1 MEKLYIGV
9 DLGSTN
15 IKVALYDETFK
26 MLNSLSTPVEYQ
38 REGGIVEFDAW
49 EYCGNLTRMLGQ
61 LMKGHNAD
69 ALRQISFTG
78 QAESLVCVDGMGKPL
93 MNAISWMDERS
104 AQECESLAQQ
114 FTLDEVRKVTGQM
127 EICPTWPAT
136 KILWLKKNRPEV
148 YGNTATYMLL
158 KDYVVFYLTGQK
170 LADMSIATFSL
181 YFDIYNKCYWQ
192 KMLSAIGISE
202 KQLPPLAEPCSI
214 AGSLLPEIARQIGAG
229 QGAVVNIGT
238 LDHFA
243 AMVGTGNIEPGGINL
258 SMGTVMALATMA
270 SNRSK
275 LGENVAIHYG
285 FLPDTYVLLPV
296 ASSGGVSLEWF
307 RRNCMPQVDY
317 GELNR
322 VLAERDGCGQVL
334 FLPYLV
340 SGNAPEFDADATG
353 VFWGL
358 RQGND
363 AFDMARAVMEGVA
376 FLLRKNCQ
384 SLKDANLPCDSILA
398 VGGGTK
404 SAIWCQM
411 WADITGIPV
420 KIPVEQEAACL
431 GAAMIGAVADGHFAD
446 YAGAVAVCVA
456 VKEVYTPKTC
466 ANYEEKYRKFCLL
479 YEATKNL

>member
-1 MEKLYIGV
+1 
-9 DLGSTN
+9 
-15 IKVALYDETFK
+15 
-26 MLNSLSTPVEYQ
+26 
-38 REGGIVEFDAW
+38 
-49 EYCGNLTRMLGQ
+49 
-61 LMKGHNAD
+61 
-69 ALRQISFTG
+69 
-78 QAESLVCVDGMGKPL
+78 
-93 MNAISWMDERS
+93 
-104 AQECESLAQQ
+104 
-114 FTLDEVRKVTGQM
+114 
-127 EICPTWPAT
+127 
-136 KILWLKKNRPEV
+136 
-148 YGNTATYMLL
+148 
-158 KDYVVFYLTGQK
+158 
-170 LADMSIATFSL
+170 
-181 YFDIYNKCYWQ
+181 
-192 KMLSAIGISE
+192 
-202 KQLPPLAEPCSI
+202 
-214 AGSLLPEIARQIGAG
+214 
-229 QGAVVNIGT
+229 
-238 LDHFA
+238 
-243 AMVGTGNIEPGGINL
+243 
-258 SMGTVMALATMA
+258 
-270 SNRSK
+270 
-275 LGENVAIHYG
+275 
-285 FLPDTYVLLPV
+285 VLLPV

-420 KIPVEQEAACL
+420 KIPMEQEAACL

-456 VKEVYTPKTC
+456 IKEVYTPKTC
-466 ANYEEKYRKFCLL
+466 TKYEEKYRKFCLL

>member
-15 IKVALYDETFK
+15 IKVALYDEKFQLLGSK
-26 MLNSLSTPVEYQ
+26 SAPVEYQ
-38 REGGIVEFDAW
+38 RAGGVVEFDAW
-49 EYCGNLTRMLGQ
+49 DYCEDLPWLLAQ
-61 LMKGHNAD
+61 LMQGKDPSSLQA
-69 ALRQISFTG
+69 ISFTG
-78 QAESLVCVDGMGKPL
+78 QAESLICVGADGKPL

-104 AQECESLAQQ
+104 TQECAVLSEQ
-114 FTLDEVRKVTGQM
+114 FTLDEVRETTGQM

-136 KILWLKKNRPEV
+136 KILWLKKHRPDV
-148 YGNTATYMLL
+148 YENTETFMLL
-158 KDYVVFYLTGQK
+158 KDYVVYYLTGK
-170 LADMSIATFSL
+170 KVADMSIATFSL

-192 KMLSAIGISE
+192 KMLAAIGIDESR
-202 KQLPPLAEPCSI
+202 LPALAEPCTV
-214 AGSLLPEIARQIGAG
+214 AGTLRPEIAEQIGASRE
-229 QGAVVNIGT
+229 AVVNIGT

-243 AMVGTGNIEPGGINL
+243 AMVGTGNTEPGGINL

-270 SNRSK
+270 PDRSQ
-275 LGENVAIHYG
+275 LGENVAVHYG

-307 RRNCMPQVDY
+307 RRTCMSHVDY

-322 VLAERDGCGQVL
+322 VLAERPDCGQVL

-340 SGNAPEFDADATG
+340 GTNAPEFDADATG

-358 RQGND
+358 RQGHD
-363 AFDMARAVMEGVA
+363 SFDMARAVMEGVA

-384 SLKDANLPCDSILA
+384 SLKETGLPCDSILA

-411 WADITGIPV
+411 WADISGIPV
-420 KIPVEQEAACL
+420 KIPQEQEAACL
-431 GAAMIGAVADGHFAD
+431 GAAMIGAVADGCFAS
-446 YAGAVAVCVA
+446 YAEASEVCVA
-456 VKEVYTPKTC
+456 IKETYAPDPN
-466 ANYEEKYRKFCLL
+466 AYYEEKYRKFCAL
-479 YEATKNL
+479 YQATLNL

>member
-15 IKVALYDETFK
+15 IKVALFDEAFN
-26 MLNSLSTPVEYQ
+26 MLNSRSVPVEYH
-38 REGGIVEFDAW
+38 REGGVVEFDAYA
-49 EYCGNLTRMLGQ
+49 YCNDLARLLEQ
-61 LMKGHNAD
+61 LMQGREAA
-69 ALRQISFTG
+69 ALRSISFTG
-78 QAESLVCVDGMGKPL
+78 QAESLVCVGADGKPL

-104 AQECESLAQQ
+104 TEECKMLSQQ
-114 FTLDEVRKVTGQM
+114 FSLESVRTVTGQM

-136 KILWLKKNRPEV
+136 KILWLKKNRPDV
-148 YGNTATYMLL
+148 YENTTTYMLL
-158 KDYVVFYLTGQK
+158 KDYVVFFLTGK
-170 LADMSIATFSL
+170 KIADMSIATFSL

-192 KMLSAIGISE
+192 EMLAAIGISE
-202 KQLPPLAEPCSI
+202 AQLPPLAEPCTS
-214 AGSLLPEIARQIGAG
+214 AGALRPELAEEIGAG
-229 QGAVVNIGT
+229 PETVVNIGT

-243 AMVGTGNIEPGGINL
+243 AMVGTGNTKPGGINL

-270 SNRSK
+270 PDRSQ
-275 LGENVAIHYG
+275 LGENVAVHYG

-307 RRNCMPQVDY
+307 RRTCMPQVDY
-317 GELNR
+317 MELNR

-358 RQGND
+358 RQEND
-363 AFDMARAVMEGVA
+363 AFDMARAVMEGVS

-384 SLKDANLPCDSILA
+384 SLKNANLPCNSILA

-420 KIPVEQEAACL
+420 KIPKEQEAACL
-431 GAAMIGAVADGHFAD
+431 GAAMIGAVADQHFAD
-446 YAGAVAVCVA
+446 YDAAANACVGIKA
-456 VKEVYTPKTC
+456 EYTPNFSEK
-466 ANYEEKYRKFCLL
+466 YEEKYRKFCAL
-479 YEATKNL
+479 YQATVNL

>member
-15 IKVALYDETFK
+15 IKVALYDHTFQ
-26 MLNSLSTPVEYQ
+26 LRSSLSTPVKYI
-38 REGGIVEFDAW
+38 RTGGVVEFDAKA
-49 EYCGNLTRMLGQ
+49 YCENLVDMMRK
-61 LMKGHNAD
+61 LMADNQQD
-69 ALRQISFTG
+69 ALQSISFTG
-78 QAESLVCVDGMGKPL
+78 QAESLVCVGADGMPL

-104 AQECESLAQQ
+104 GEECKILSRQ
-114 FTLDEVRKVTGQM
+114 FTSEQVREKTGQM

-136 KILWLKKNRPEV
+136 KILWLKENAPQVYKNTE
-148 YGNTATYMLL
+148 TYMLL
-158 KDYVVFYLTGQK
+158 KDYVVFWLTGKK
-170 LADMSIATFSL
+170 LGDMSIATFSL

-192 KMLSAIGISE
+192 EMLAAIGISE
-202 KQLPPLAEPCSI
+202 KQLPGLTEPCTV
-214 AGSLLPEIARQIGAG
+214 AGPLLPTVAQQIGAG
-229 QGAVVNIGT
+229 RETVVNIGT

-243 AMVGTGNIEPGGINL
+243 AMVGTGNIGPGGINL

-270 SNRSK
+270 PDRAA
-275 LGENVAIHYG
+275 LGENVAVHYG

-307 RRNCMPQVDY
+307 RRTCMPQVDY

-322 VLAERDGCGQVL
+322 VLADRDDCGQVL

-358 RQGND
+358 RQNHD

-384 SLKDANLPCDSILA
+384 SLKEANLPCESILA

-404 SAIWCQM
+404 SEIWCQM
-411 WADITGIPV
+411 WADVTGIPV
-420 KIPVEQEAACL
+420 KIPAEQEAACL

-446 YAGAVAVCVA
+446 YAEAVAACVEIRA
-456 VKEVYTPKTC
+456 EYKPRKGAY
-466 ANYEEKYRKFCLL
+466 YEEKYRRFCAL
-479 YEATKNL
+479 YRAALNI